1 MAISSEIADGLT
13 ELEGD
18 FPATFVWNSTTYTAI
33 AGPESRSVE
42 AGEFGLEQIDSLKT
56 VDVEQ
61 NYIDKVIQMNK
72 RQREVQLKENGFW
85 SGSLE
90 RLDFN
95 GVDPRLLIQYPA
107 LVEQL
112 TAATVRE
119 AAARYFDLDHYVR
132 VVLYPEGFGDPPSEA
147 DAGPE

>member
-1 MAISSEIADGLT
+1 MI
-13 ELEGD
+13 
-18 FPATFVWNSTTYTAI
+18 F
-33 AGPESRSVE
+33 
-42 AGEFGLEQIDSLKT
+42 EQIDSLKT

-85 SGSLE
+85 SGSLQS
-90 RLDFN
+90 LDFN

-119 AAARYFDLDHYVR
+119 AAARYFDLDNYVR
-132 VVLYPEGFGDPPSEA
+132 VVRYPEGFGDPPSEA